1 MHATYSNITQALVL
15 RLKGGDEDAFK
26 TIFSLLGARVLN
38 YCKKQVARTEDA
50 EELLQDIFFKI
61 WQFRSNIDPSLN
73 FEVFLFTVARNH
85 IINFAR
91 KQVGYTLSPDGDLEP
106 YDRSG
111 IEDHQVITYREMY
124 RQYCQVLE
132 SLAPKRREVFRL
144 SREQG
149 LSNRE
154 IAEKLG
160 ISIRTVET
168 HVSHV
173 LSIMR
178 SEFKDTTYILL
189 ILLLA
194 P

>member
-15 RLKGGDEDAFK
+15 RLKSGDEDAFK
-26 TIFSLLGARVLN
+26 TIFSLLGAKVLN
-38 YCKKQVARTEDA
+38 YCKKQVPRKEDA

-61 WQFRSNIDPSLN
+61 WQFRANIDPDLN

-91 KQVGYTLSPDGDLEP
+91 KQTAYTLVPEGSLD
-106 YDRSG
+106 
-111 IEDHQVITYREMY
+111 TYNDVEAVAYQGMTY
-124 RQYCQVLE
+124 QEVFRQYCRVLDK
-132 SLAPKRREVFRL
+132 LAPKRKEVFQM

-149 LSNRE
+149 LSNKE

-173 LSIMR
+173 LTIMR
-178 SEFKDTTYILL
+178 NELKDTLYIVM
-189 ILLLA
+189 ILLLT